1 MCQFLNIKDFGPD
14 DLYILNKDLEKDS
27 VTLNEL
33 NQVVKAITKVHR
45 SNPDI
50 QQLNMFFFACHG
62 IDRNSQQ
69 NLVLNEYDEK
79 TEFYRLMQIE
89 YRIRYLS
96 EQLPNGYFVAFF
108 ACCRELFS
116 PNRHCGCV
124 QAKSNLDAEVE
135 FQKREQKNKI
145 DQT

>member
-62 IDRNSQQ
+62 IDRNS
-69 NLVLNEYDEK
+69 
-79 TEFYRLMQIE
+79 
-89 YRIRYLS
+89 
-96 EQLPNGYFVAFF
+96 
-108 ACCRELFS
+108 
-116 PNRHCGCV
+116 
-124 QAKSNLDAEVE
+124 
-135 FQKREQKNKI
+135 
-145 DQT
+145 